1 MSGAFAVVTGG
12 GTSGHVIPARAIL
25 DALQEAGYAADSLKY
40 VGTTR
45 GVETRL
51 MQDVSFECAYL
62 PISGLQRS
70 VSVRSLLRNLALPVR
85 LLRSRRMARALMQR
99 WQPAVVVS
107 VGGYA
112 SVPMSSAAVAAG
124 VPLVCVSYDRV
135 PGLATRRQ
143 SRHAHTC
150 AVAFAGGS
158 LPHEVVTGAPVRAA
172 LRHLDVRAERSSA
185 RARLGV
191 SESSLM
197 VVIAGG
203 SLGSAQLNS
212 MVSELLSRL
221 ASTELREVVVH
232 HVCGT
237 RFVDESMPL
246 VPAHVTYHRV
256 GYDDRM
262 VDLYA
267 ALDVFV
273 GRAGASTVAEIA
285 TVGVAAILVPWSGA
299 ADDHQT
305 LNAAWLEDA
314 NAALVYSDTQCES
327 GDVAQAIVGLL
338 SHPDQRN
345 ALAHSAHAL
354 GHMHR
359 GDALV
364 QAIKNAAR

>member
-1 MSGAFAVVTGG
+1 
-12 GTSGHVIPARAIL
+12 
-25 DALQEAGYAADSLKY
+25 
-40 VGTTR
+40 
-45 GVETRL
+45 
-51 MQDVSFECAYL
+51 
-62 PISGLQRS
+62 
-70 VSVRSLLRNLALPVR
+70 
-85 LLRSRRMARALMQR
+85 
-99 WQPAVVVS
+99 
-107 VGGYA
+107 
-112 SVPMSSAAVAAG
+112 
-124 VPLVCVSYDRV
+124 
-135 PGLATRRQ
+135 
-143 SRHAHTC
+143 
-150 AVAFAGGS
+150 
-158 LPHEVVTGAPVRAA
+158 
-172 LRHLDVRAERSSA
+172 
-185 RARLGV
+185 
-191 SESSLM
+191 M

-212 MVSELLSRL
+212 MVRQLLSRL
-221 ASTELREVVVH
+221 ATTELQEVVVH

-237 RFVDESMPL
+237 RFVDEPVPM
-246 VPAHVTYHRV
+246 VPAHVTYQRV

-314 NAALVYSDTQCES
+314 NAAVVYSDTQCGS
-327 GDVAQAIVGLL
+327 GAVAEAIVGLL

-345 ALAHSAHAL
+345 ALAHSSHAL